1 MSTEHP
7 EAIAPSEQA
16 SSPSAP
22 AGYSPPWAE
31 RLAAGL
37 GYFGLAPLLGAT
49 RLRKDSPYV
58 DFHHGQALAVWLVA
72 LVILG
77 LYIVFSL
84 FLSWLLVF
92 QRDWYEGTWVE
103 PTLLA
108 FVRRAFLCWLVVV
121 GFSVFWALR
130 GSWAPVPLLGLL
142 AQYGW
147 ARRVAS
153 VGTIALL
160 IVGVIT
166 ASASVHAAA
175 LTRNSPAPAD
185 AYLLYDDMGFVPHWA
200 FDLGFYPIARA
211 AIDKWGADSVVVA
224 PLTPDALAQAFRHGR
239 FVFVLSHGT
248 DQGLYTRDFRIA
260 PYRAAPLGTGDQL
273 QYVYL
278 TGCDNGAIAAE
289 WEQVLAPA
297 HVVTYN
303 RLSAWIEHIYWL
315 LFKGAGVVRGLE

>member
-1 MSTEHP
+1 MP
-7 EAIAPSEQA
+7 
-16 SSPSAP
+16 P
-22 AGYSPPWAE
+22 ALGIYAPPWVE
-31 RLAAGL
+31 RLAAGV
-37 GYFGLAPLLGAT
+37 GYVGLAPLLGAT
-49 RLRKDSPYV
+49 RLRRERTYV
-58 DFHHGQALAVWLVA
+58 AFHHGQALAVWLAA

-77 LYIVFSL
+77 LYIVVSL

-121 GFSVFWALR
+121 GFAVFWALR
-130 GSWAPVPLLGLL
+130 GSWAPVPLLGRL

-160 IVGVIT
+160 IIGVVT
-166 ASASVHAAA
+166 ASASVHAAS
-175 LTRNSPAPAD
+175 LTRHTPAPAD
-185 AYLLYDDMGFVPHWA
+185 AYLLYDDMGFVPHWV
-200 FDLGFYPIARA
+200 FDLGFYRIARA
-211 AIDKWGADSVVVA
+211 AIENWGNDSVVVA

-248 DQGLYTRDFRIA
+248 DKGLYTRTFRIA
-260 PYRAAPLGTGDQL
+260 PQRAAPLGTSEQL

-289 WEQVLAPA
+289 WEKVLAPA
-297 HVVTYN
+297 YVVTYD
-303 RLSAWIEHIYWL
+303 RLSAWLEHIYWL

>member
-1 MSTEHP
+1 MSIPRP
-7 EAIAPSEQA
+7 EVIAPPEQA
-16 SSPSAP
+16 PAQAAP
-22 AGYSPPWAE
+22 RVYSPPWVE
-31 RLAAGL
+31 RIAAGV
-37 GYFGLAPLLGAT
+37 GYAGLAPVLGAT
-49 RLRKDSPYV
+49 RLRRERPFV

-72 LVILG
+72 LVILA

-121 GFSVFWALR
+121 AFAVFWALR
-130 GSWAPVPLLGLL
+130 GSWAPVPLLGRL
-142 AQYGW
+142 ANFQW
-147 ARRVAS
+147 ARRLAS
-153 VGTIALL
+153 VGTVLLL
-160 IVGVIT
+160 ITGVVT
-166 ASASVHAAA
+166 ASASVHAAS
-175 LTRNSPAPAD
+175 LTRNSAVPAD
-185 AYLLYDDMGFVPHWA
+185 AYLLFDDMGFVPHWL

-211 AIDKWGADSVVVA
+211 ATEKWGDDSVVVA

-248 DQGLYTRDFRIA
+248 DQGLYTTKFRIA
-260 PYRAAPLGTGDQL
+260 PQRAAPLGTGDGL

-289 WEQVLAPA
+289 WERVLAPA